1 MIAHIRQHPQYAVLF
16 ACLLGLVVYFVPDF
30 LGSINELSL
39 LALVVGLAELAAV
52 VAIPVALFRFL
63 WLAGSRMKSSQR

>member
-1 MIAHIRQHPQYAVLF
+1 MVNHIRQHPQYAVLL
-16 ACLLGLVVYFVPDF
+16 ACLIGLAVYFVPDF
-30 LGSINELSL
+30 PGSINELSL
-39 LALVVGLAELAAV
+39 LALVVGLAELVAV